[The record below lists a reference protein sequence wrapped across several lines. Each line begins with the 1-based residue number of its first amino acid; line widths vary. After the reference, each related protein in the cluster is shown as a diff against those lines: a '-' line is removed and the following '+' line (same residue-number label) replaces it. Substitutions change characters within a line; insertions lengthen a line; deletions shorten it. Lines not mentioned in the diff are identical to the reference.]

1 MYAPA
6 RSGPAM
12 SDTRSLKYAAVSGA
26 GQGIG
31 AAIVSALS
39 RDGWRIAAIDRDGQ
53 LAGRV
58 VQAAG
63 AGHIAVK
70 ADVGDEQ
77 QVVAAFRDI
86 SAHFPRL
93 DALAAC
99 VGVVDSTALLDLT
112 PEIFIDLYRV
122 NVVGTFLC
130 IREAAKLM
138 PAGGRICTMS
148 SVAALR
154 GGGVFGT
161 AAYAASKAAVLGL
174 TKTAAR
180 ELAKRS
186 IAVNCIVPG
195 PTDTPMLR
203 GFWHDPAQRER
214 VQSAIPL
221 RRPGQPDEIAATAAW
236 LLSPAASY
244 VNGATIVADGGMTM
258 Y

>member
-1 MYAPA
+1 MSEA
-6 RSGPAM
+6 SGL
-12 SDTRSLKYAAVSGA
+12 RYAAVSGA

-39 RDGWRIAAIDRDGQ
+39 REGWQVAGIDRDEERVNRVMRE
-53 LAGRV
+53 AGP
-58 VQAAG
+58 
-63 AGHIAVK
+63 GHIALK
-70 ADVGDEQ
+70 ADIADEQ
-77 QVVAAFRDI
+77 QVMAAFRDI
-86 SAHFPRL
+86 AVRFPRL

-99 VGVVDSTALLDLT
+99 VGVVDATPFPELT
-112 PEIFIDLYRV
+112 PDIFIDLYRV

-138 PAGGRICTMS
+138 PPGGRICTMS

-154 GGGVFGT
+154 GGGIFGT
-161 AAYAASKAAVLGL
+161 AAYAASKAALLGL

-180 ELAKRS
+180 ELAKQS

-195 PTDTPMLR
+195 PTDTAMLQKY
-203 GFWHDPAQRER
+203 WHDPVRREH
-214 VQSAIPL
+214 VQGLIPL
-221 RRPGQPDEIAATAAW
+221 HRPGQPDEIAATAAW

-244 VNGATIVADGGMTM
+244 VTGATIVADGGMTM